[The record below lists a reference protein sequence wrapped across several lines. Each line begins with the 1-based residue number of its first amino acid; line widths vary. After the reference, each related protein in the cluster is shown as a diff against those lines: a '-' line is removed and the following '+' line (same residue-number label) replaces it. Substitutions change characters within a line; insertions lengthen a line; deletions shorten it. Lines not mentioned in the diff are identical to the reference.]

1 MFYFKNL
8 PLFIVLVITDKPN
21 KEINTEKENM
31 KKNIIR
37 SILYIVLTSSTI
49 LIYSCESQLD
59 KDREQFETEV
69 KPKLVEKYKCDNIDD
84 CISKYQFEGARA
96 YMGATLFDEFGEN
109 EEGLRKITRAEI
121 TYLIENGELEKAK
134 SVANESDM
142 WDEYQ
147 NAIPQLL
154 TTLIEKREYDQV
166 FAILLTWKF
175 KYTFVSTDE
184 WGENADFN
192 EERNLFND
200 LVDNVFKSA
209 IFNNNLEI
217 AKKCL
222 FVYAPISI
230 EHKYNGGFDLK
241 NEAKDAAIKQLQEQ
255 GRITIK

>member
-1 MFYFKNL
+1 
-8 PLFIVLVITDKPN
+8 
-21 KEINTEKENM
+21 M

-37 SILYIVLTSSTI
+37 SILYIVLTSSTL
-49 LIYSCESQLD
+49 LIYSCESQMD

-69 KPKLVEKYKCDNIDD
+69 KPKLVEKYNCDNIDD

-96 YMGATLFDEFGEN
+96 YMGATLFEHFGEED

-121 TYLIENGELEKAK
+121 SYLIENGELEKAK

-147 NAIPQLL
+147 NSIPQLL
-154 TTLIEKREYDQV
+154 TKFIEKREYDQV

-175 KYTFVSTDE
+175 KYTFVS
-184 WGENADFN
+184 GNNAGSRVNDDFN

-200 LVDNVFKSA
+200 IVDNVFKIA

-230 EHKYNGGFDLK
+230 EIKSINGGGFDLK
-241 NEAKDAAIKQLQEQ
+241 NESKDAAIKQLQEQ
-255 GRITIK
+255 DRITIK